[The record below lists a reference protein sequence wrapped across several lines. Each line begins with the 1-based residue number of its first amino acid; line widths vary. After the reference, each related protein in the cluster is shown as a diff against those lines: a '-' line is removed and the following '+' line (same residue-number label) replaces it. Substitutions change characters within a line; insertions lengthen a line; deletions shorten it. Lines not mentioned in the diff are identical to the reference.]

1 MSIIGSHR
9 GETGFEHNLGLRQF
23 GNLTIA
29 ETIAQGVGVTYLS
42 GVRVYDQDNQLL
54 VDVPV
59 ANGVKYSREVVRKIV
74 LKAMLGMLKDAA
86 VESGGDYDESAARAL
101 VDAKLKL
108 AYYEQSYKAV
118 LDWASEIGIEFS

>member
-1 MSIIGSHR
+1 
-9 GETGFEHNLGLRQF
+9 
-23 GNLTIA
+23 
-29 ETIAQGVGVTYLS
+29 
-42 GVRVYDQDNQLL
+42 
-54 VDVPV
+54 
-59 ANGVKYSREVVRKIV
+59 VRKIV